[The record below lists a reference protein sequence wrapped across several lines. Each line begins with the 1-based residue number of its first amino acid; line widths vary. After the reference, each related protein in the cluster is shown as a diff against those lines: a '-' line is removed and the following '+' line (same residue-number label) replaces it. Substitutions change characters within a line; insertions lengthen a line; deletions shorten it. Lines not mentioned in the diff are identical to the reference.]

1 MAREDIADFSL
12 SLRTMSKDVVII
24 RGEALA
30 DVAAKLAG
38 EKEIFIIHDENV
50 AHVAAA
56 VAAALGGVKAVVG
69 LKTSEELKTMETAV
83 WVTEKLLE
91 ADASRGALVLAI
103 GGGITTDI
111 AGFAASMYKRGIR
124 YANIPTTLL
133 AQVDAAIGGKTGV
146 NLHGYKNML
155 GAFHMPEFT
164 FLTASVLE
172 TLPEKEL
179 RCGLAEMLKTFLIG
193 DADSYSR
200 AVSSGFSAK
209 NLDGQDKNGLP
220 SRKNAKIQDE
230 LIFRAAS
237 IKADIVRRDPLEHG
251 ERAVLNLGH
260 TFGHAIEHCS
270 KGAIAHGE
278 AVGMGIILAARLSEG
293 LGLAQK
299 GLAARLEKDFQRVG
313 LETACPYGIDEL
325 ASAMKKD
332 KKDGRFILLKGIGQ
346 PVITTVKEDDLRK
359 YTE

>member
-50 AHVAAA
+50 AHVAAD
-56 VAAALGGVKAVVG
+56 VAAALEGVKAVIG
-69 LKTSEELKTMETAV
+69 LKTSEDLKTMDTAV
-83 WVTEKLLE
+83 WVTERLLE

-164 FLTASVLE
+164 FLTSSVLE

-193 DADSYSR
+193 DADSYKKCI
-200 AVSSGFSAK
+200 SGGIT
-209 NLDGQDKNGLP
+209 DD
-220 SRKNAKIQDE
+220 

-260 TFGHAIEHCS
+260 TFGHAIEHCA

-299 GLAARLEKDFQRVG
+299 GLAAGLKADFDAVG
-313 LETACPYGIDEL
+313 LRTDCPYGIDEL
-325 ASAMKKD
+325 AAAMKKD

-346 PVITTVKEDDLRK
+346 PIITTVKEDDLRK

>member
-1 MAREDIADFSL
+1 MN
-12 SLRTMSKDVVII
+12 KDVVIV
-24 RGEALA
+24 RGEKVA
-30 DVAAKLAG
+30 DVSARLAG
-38 EKEIFIIHDENV
+38 EKEIYIVHDVNV
-50 AHVAAA
+50 ANVAAS
-56 VAAALGGVKAVVG
+56 VAGALPAGVVRGITGIVTSEG
-69 LKTSEELKTMETAV
+69 LKTMDTAV
-83 WVTEKLLE
+83 KLTEKFLE
-91 ADASRGALVLAI
+91 ADISRAALVLAI

-124 YANIPTTLL
+124 WAAFPTTLL

-164 FLTASVLE
+164 FLTSSVLE

-193 DADSYSR
+193 DADAYAR
-200 AVSSGFSAK
+200 AVSSGFSAII
-209 NLDGQDKNGLP
+209 LDGKDKNGLP

-251 ERAVLNLGH
+251 QRAVLNLGH

-299 GLAARLEKDFQRVG
+299 GLAARLQEDFQRVG
-313 LETACPYGIDEL
+313 LETSCPYGIDEL
-325 ASAMKKD
+325 TAAMKKD
-332 KKDGRFILLKGIGQ
+332 KKDGKFVLLKGIGQ

>member
-1 MAREDIADFSL
+1 
-12 SLRTMSKDVVII
+12 MSKDVVII
-24 RGEALA
+24 RGETVA
-30 DVAAKLAG
+30 DVAARLTG
-38 EKEIFIIHDENV
+38 EKEIFIVHDENV
-50 AHVAAA
+50 AAVAAD
-56 VAAALGGVKAVVG
+56 VAAALGGVKAVFG
-69 LKTSEELKTMETAV
+69 LKTSEELKTMDTAV
-83 WVTEKLLE
+83 WVTERLLE

-133 AQVDAAIGGKTGV
+133 AQVDAAVGGKTGV

-179 RCGLAEMLKTFLIG
+179 RCGLAEMLKTFIIG
-193 DADSYSR
+193 DADAYAR
-200 AVSSGFSAK
+200 AVSSGFS
-209 NLDGQDKNGLP
+209 
-220 SRKNAKIQDE
+220 AKIQDE

-237 IKADIVRRDPLEHG
+237 IKADIVCRDPLEHG

-270 KGAIAHGE
+270 EGAIAHGE

-293 LGLAQK
+293 LGLAEK
-299 GLAARLEKDFQRVG
+299 GLAARLEADFDAVG
-313 LETACPYGIDEL
+313 LRTDCPYGIDQL
-325 ASAMKKD
+325 AAAMKKY

>member
-1 MAREDIADFSL
+1 
-12 SLRTMSKDVVII
+12 MSKDVVII

-56 VAAALGGVKAVVG
+56 VAAALGGVKAVIG

-164 FLTASVLE
+164 FLTSSVLE
-172 TLPEKEL
+172 TLPEKDL

-193 DADSYSR
+193 DADSYKKCI
-200 AVSSGFSAK
+200 SGGIT
-209 NLDGQDKNGLP
+209 ND
-220 SRKNAKIQDE
+220 

-278 AVGMGIILAARLSEG
+278 AVGMGIIIAARLSEG

-299 GLAARLEKDFQRVG
+299 GLAAGLKADFEAVG
-313 LETACPYGIDEL
+313 LRTDCPYGIDEL

>member
-1 MAREDIADFSL
+1 MN
-12 SLRTMSKDVVII
+12 KDVVII

-50 AHVAAA
+50 AHVAAD
-56 VAAALGGVKAVVG
+56 VAAALEGVKAVIG
-69 LKTSEELKTMETAV
+69 LKTSEDLKTMDTAV
-83 WVTEKLLE
+83 WVTERLLE

-164 FLTASVLE
+164 FLTSSVLE

-193 DADSYSR
+193 DADSYKKCI
-200 AVSSGFSAK
+200 SGGIT
-209 NLDGQDKNGLP
+209 DD
-220 SRKNAKIQDE
+220 

-299 GLAARLEKDFQRVG
+299 GLAAGLKADFDAVG
-313 LETACPYGIDEL
+313 LRTDCPYGIDEL

-332 KKDGRFILLKGIGQ
+332 KKDGRFVLLKGIGQ

>member
-1 MAREDIADFSL
+1 
-12 SLRTMSKDVVII
+12 MSKDVVII

-50 AHVAAA
+50 AHVAAD
-56 VAAALGGVKAVVG
+56 VAAALEGVKAVIG
-69 LKTSEELKTMETAV
+69 LKTSEDLKTMDTAV
-83 WVTEKLLE
+83 WVTERLLE

-164 FLTASVLE
+164 FLTSSVLE

-193 DADSYSR
+193 DADSYKKCI
-200 AVSSGFSAK
+200 SGGIT
-209 NLDGQDKNGLP
+209 DD
-220 SRKNAKIQDE
+220 

-251 ERAVLNLGH
+251 QRAVLNLGH

-270 KGAIAHGE
+270 GGSIAHGE

-299 GLAARLEKDFQRVG
+299 GLAARLEEDFQRVG

>member
-1 MAREDIADFSL
+1 
-12 SLRTMSKDVVII
+12 MSKDVVII
-24 RGEALA
+24 RGERMA

-38 EKEIFIIHDENV
+38 EKEIFIVHDENV
-50 AHVAAA
+50 AAVAAD
-56 VAAALGGVKAVVG
+56 VAAALGGVKAVFG
-69 LKTSEELKTMETAV
+69 LKTSEELKTMDTAV
-83 WVTEKLLE
+83 WVTERLLE

-124 YANIPTTLL
+124 WAAFPTTLL

-146 NLHGYKNML
+146 NLRGYKNML

-193 DADSYSR
+193 DADAYAQ
-200 AVSSGFSAK
+200 AVSSGFS
-209 NLDGQDKNGLP
+209 
-220 SRKNAKIQDE
+220 AKIQDE

-270 KGAIAHGE
+270 KGVIAHGE

-299 GLAARLEKDFQRVG
+299 GLAACLEKDFQKVG

-325 ASAMKKD
+325 AAAMKKD

>member
-1 MAREDIADFSL
+1 MN
-12 SLRTMSKDVVII
+12 KDVVII
-24 RGEALA
+24 RGEKVT
-30 DVAAKLAG
+30 DVSARLAG
-38 EKEIFIIHDENV
+38 EKEIYIVHDVNV
-50 AHVAAA
+50 ANVAAS
-56 VAAALGGVKAVVG
+56 VAGALPAGVVRGITGIV
-69 LKTSEELKTMETAV
+69 TSEELKTMDTAV
-83 WVTEKLLE
+83 KLTEKFLE
-91 ADASRGALVLAI
+91 ADLSRGALVLAI

-124 YANIPTTLL
+124 WAAFPTTLL

-146 NLHGYKNML
+146 NLRGYKNML

-164 FLTASVLE
+164 FLTSTVLE

-193 DADSYSR
+193 DADVYAR

-209 NLDGQDKNGLP
+209 IPDGQGKNGLP

-237 IKADIVRRDPLEHG
+237 IKADIVCRDPLEHG

-270 KGAIAHGE
+270 KGEIAHGE

-299 GLAARLEKDFQRVG
+299 GLAAGLEKDFQRVG

-325 ASAMKKD
+325 AAAMKKD
-332 KKDGRFILLKGIGQ
+332 KKDGKLVLLKGIGQ

-359 YTE
+359 YTK

>member
-1 MAREDIADFSL
+1 
-12 SLRTMSKDVVII
+12 MSKDVVII

-38 EKEIFIIHDENV
+38 EKEIFIVQDENV

-56 VAAALGGVKAVVG
+56 VAAALGGVKAVIG
-69 LKTSEELKTMETAV
+69 LKTSEDLKTMDTAV
-83 WVTEKLLE
+83 WVTERLLE

-111 AGFAASMYKRGIR
+111 AGFAVSMYKRGIR

-164 FLTASVLE
+164 FLTSSVLE

-193 DADSYSR
+193 DADSYKKCI
-200 AVSSGFSAK
+200 SGGIT
-209 NLDGQDKNGLP
+209 DD
-220 SRKNAKIQDE
+220 

-260 TFGHAIEHCS
+260 TFGHALEHCS

-299 GLAARLEKDFQRVG
+299 GLAAGLKADFDAVG
-313 LETACPYGIDEL
+313 LRTDCPYGIDEL
-325 ASAMKKD
+325 AAAMKKD

>member
-1 MAREDIADFSL
+1 MN
-12 SLRTMSKDVVII
+12 KDVVIV
-24 RGEALA
+24 RGEKVA
-30 DVAAKLAG
+30 DVSARLAG
-38 EKEIFIIHDENV
+38 EKEIYIVHDVNV
-50 AHVAAA
+50 ANVAAS
-56 VAAALGGVKAVVG
+56 VAGALPAGVVRGITGIVTSEG
-69 LKTSEELKTMETAV
+69 LKTMDTAV
-83 WVTEKLLE
+83 KLTEKFLE
-91 ADASRGALVLAI
+91 ADISRAALVLAI

-124 YANIPTTLL
+124 WAAFPTTLL

-164 FLTASVLE
+164 FLTSSVLE

-193 DADSYSR
+193 DADAYAR
-200 AVSSGFSAK
+200 AVSSGFSAII
-209 NLDGQDKNGLP
+209 LDGKDKNGLP

-251 ERAVLNLGH
+251 QRAVLNLGH

-270 KGAIAHGE
+270 GGSIAHGE
-278 AVGMGIILAARLSEG
+278 AVGMGIILAAKLSEG
-293 LGLAQK
+293 LGMAQK
-299 GLAARLEKDFQRVG
+299 GLAARLKADFEAAG
-313 LETACPYGIDEL
+313 LRTDCPYSTEEL
-325 ASAMKKD
+325 AAAMKKD
-332 KKDGRFILLKGIGQ
+332 KKDGKVVLLKGIGQ
-346 PVITTVKEDDLRK
+346 LVITTVKEDDLRK

>member
-1 MAREDIADFSL
+1 
-12 SLRTMSKDVVII
+12 MSKDVVII

-38 EKEIFIIHDENV
+38 EKEIFIVQDENV

-56 VAAALGGVKAVVG
+56 VAAALGGVKAVIG

-83 WVTEKLLE
+83 WVTERLLE

-193 DADSYSR
+193 DADSYKKCI
-200 AVSSGFSAK
+200 SGGIT
-209 NLDGQDKNGLP
+209 ND
-220 SRKNAKIQDE
+220 

-299 GLAARLEKDFQRVG
+299 GLAACLEKDFQRVG

-325 ASAMKKD
+325 AAAMKKD

>member
-1 MAREDIADFSL
+1 MN
-12 SLRTMSKDVVII
+12 KDVVII

-56 VAAALGGVKAVVG
+56 VAAALGGVKAVIG

-83 WVTEKLLE
+83 WVTERLLQ

-164 FLTASVLE
+164 FLTSSVLE

-193 DADSYSR
+193 DADSYKKCI
-200 AVSSGFSAK
+200 SGGIT
-209 NLDGQDKNGLP
+209 DD
-220 SRKNAKIQDE
+220 

-299 GLAARLEKDFQRVG
+299 GLAAGLKADFDAVG
-313 LETACPYGIDEL
+313 LRTDCPYGIDEL

-332 KKDGRFILLKGIGQ
+332 KKDGRFVLLKGIGQ